1 MTRYTI
7 EVEGSPISVAYGY
20 DEINGIFLA
29 VTDERLEYDEN
40 AADPINQV
48 TESIGVKDGGG
59 SYFDLH
65 TGDVGFGLKVSES
78 TMLVYLKRY
87 GVSEKQIKQVLEDKK
102 RSESSKCAHVSKKG
116 TKQENSASKL
126 TETVSQFNLK
136 SSQKKEDASIDLNNN
151 MITTTND
158 QVVS

>member
-29 VTDERLEYDEN
+29 VTDERLAYDRN
-40 AADPINQV
+40 AAEPINQV
-48 TESIGVKDGGG
+48 IESIGLGDGGG

-65 TGDVGFGLKVSES
+65 TGDVGFGQKVSES

-87 GVSEKQIKQVLEDKK
+87 GVSEKQIKQVLEDKN
-102 RSESSKCAHVSKKG
+102 RNGSLKCAHVG
-116 TKQENSASKL
+116 NQETKQKKMASKL
-126 TETVSQFNLK
+126 TETLSQLNLE
-136 SSQKKEDASIDLNNN
+136 SSQKNEDGINNN
-151 MITTTND
+151 LTTTTKD
-158 QVVS
+158 QTLLVS